1 MRNVFKS
8 FEEASVFLD
17 PARAIIDFMKGSKNV
32 VIADG
37 IKFIKREDGV
47 YGYERVDAQNGSYCA
62 AEYFI
67 SNTLKSGYIRRF
79 QRGRGGEQGRM
90 YHNNENVN
98 TVISI
103 LASSLN
109 KNKEDSYV
117 VTK

>member
-8 FEEASVFLD
+8 FEEVSVFLD

>member
-1 MRNVFKS
+1 MRKVFAS
-8 FEEASVFLD
+8 FEEVSAFLD

-62 AEYFI
+62 AEYFV

-90 YHNNENVN
+90 YHENTN
-98 TVISI
+98 TDTIISVISRMF
-103 LASSLN
+103 
-109 KNKEDSYV
+109 KK
-117 VTK
+117 

>member
-1 MRNVFKS
+1 MRKVFKS
-8 FEEASVFLD
+8 FEEVSVFLD

-32 VIADG
+32 VIVDG

-90 YHNNENVN
+90 YHDNQNTD
-98 TVISI
+98 TVIRI
-103 LASSLN
+103 IASSLN
-109 KNKEDSYV
+109 KK
-117 VTK
+117 

>member
-1 MRNVFKS
+1 MRKMFKS

-98 TVISI
+98 TVIGIMSGI
-103 LASSLN
+103 L
-109 KNKEDSYV
+109 
-117 VTK
+117 TKK